1 MSKFKDNKNGWIT
14 VGLIYEL
21 ANYNTKYAKFTL
33 DESDKEIDGVKL
45 KSLRKLFLSFPDPT
59 EYAFATTVLGG
70 WTHWEALKKSEKFQ
84 PYYESMREELDVRL
98 QSIGFQSLYEKAQ
111 EGDYNSSKLLLKKEW
126 ETKRKA
132 GAPSNVEKKGLRKEA
147 SQAWS
152 KQVSDLEKVR
162 LARKS

>member
-1 MSKFKDNKNGWIT
+1 MFKDAKNGWIT

-21 ANYNTKYAKFTL
+21 ANYNVKHAKFTL
-33 DESDKEIDGVKL
+33 DEEDKEIDGVKL
-45 KSLRKLFLSFPDPT
+45 KSLRKLFLSFADPT

-70 WTHWEALKKSEKFQ
+70 WTHWEAMKKSEKFQ
-84 PYYESMREELDVRL
+84 PYYESMRDELDVRL
-98 QSIGFQSLYEKAQ
+98 QSIGFQSLYEKAV

-126 ETKRKA
+126 ETKRRA
-132 GAPSNVEKKGLRKEA
+132 GAPSNNEKKGIRKEMTK
-147 SQAWS
+147 QWN